1 MKKEK
6 DLSDFQENMPEHKLK
21 KRREELVLTQQQ
33 VADIASINIRYY
45 QRLES
50 GERQISKVSF
60 SVGVAIAD
68 VLEMD
73 VHELVHNSTVDEYLN
88 EKKEYERLA
97 NENGKEEQK
106 WD

>member
-1 MKKEK
+1 M
-6 DLSDFQENMPEHKLK
+6 DNENLPQHILK
-21 KRREELVLTQQQ
+21 KRREKLGLTQRQ
-33 VADIASINIRYY
+33 VADIASIDIRLY

-50 GERQISKVSF
+50 GERQISRTSF
-60 SVGVAIAD
+60 RIGVAIAD
-68 VLEMD
+68 VLKLD
-73 VHELVHNSTVDEYLN
+73 VHELIHNPTVDEYLN